1 MPRTPTAAA
10 TRDTLPAGRLLSLLE
25 LLQAQRL
32 RSGTELAAL
41 LGVDAR
47 TLRRYIAQLQALGIP
62 VHSQRGCDGGYGL
75 RPGYK
80 LPPMTFSADEAL
92 ALAIG
97 LRAAREL
104 GLQGALPAIAS
115 TQAKLDRVMPDAQR
129 QRIQA
134 VNASVALD
142 IGRNGTHGS
151 AGNELLTLS
160 AAAAASQRVA
170 LHYRDRDGRSSER
183 ELHPYGIAYRAGA
196 WYLVAWCRLRGG
208 LRSFRLDRITGVQ
221 ALPAT
226 FARPADF
233 DVLAYLDHTLA
244 RLPRRHEVTVLL
256 GDAGDPAPRLD
267 PSLGEPMA
275 DPQGWRL
282 EAQVDDLDWMARELA
297 RQPVRVRVLAPA
309 ALRERLAA
317 HARRLLADAT
327 GASDGLESPP
337 EPALEPARQPDKT

>member
-1 MPRTPTAAA
+1 MPRPNAPSSSPAP
-10 TRDTLPAGRLLSLLE
+10 DGHPAGRLLSLLE

-80 LPPMTFSADEAL
+80 LPPMSFSADEAL

-115 TQAKLDRVMPDAQR
+115 TQAKLDRVMPDAQQR
-129 QRIQA
+129 RIQA

-142 IGRNGTHGS
+142 LGRPGAQGS
-151 AGNELLTLS
+151 AGRELLTLS
-160 AAAAASQRVA
+160 AAAAAGQRVS
-170 LHYRDRDGRSSER
+170 LHYRDRDGQASRR
-183 ELHPYGIAYRAGA
+183 ELHPYGIAYRGGA
-196 WYLVAWCRLRGG
+196 WYLVAWCRLRED
-208 LRSFRLDRITGVQ
+208 LRSFRLDRVEAVE
-221 ALPAT
+221 ALPAS

-233 DVLAYLDHTLA
+233 DVLDYLDKTLA
-244 RLPRRHEVTVLL
+244 RLPRRHEVELLL
-256 GDAGDPAPRLD
+256 GEPGSPAPTLD
-267 PSLGEPMA
+267 ASLGEPVPDA
-275 DPQGWRL
+275 QGWRL
-282 EAQVDDLDWMARELA
+282 RAQVDDLDWMARELA
-297 RQPVRVRVLAPA
+297 RQPARVRVLAPA
-309 ALRERLAA
+309 LLRERLAE
-317 HARRLLADAT
+317 HLRRLLADCIDDS
-327 GASDGLESPP
+327 ASASTDARADGPAPP
-337 EPALEPARQPDKT
+337 

>member
-1 MPRTPTAAA
+1 MSRAKLPTSS
-10 TRDTLPAGRLLSLLE
+10 TLPEGHPAGRLLSLLE

-41 LGVDAR
+41 LGVEVR

-80 LPPMTFSADEAL
+80 LPPLTFSADEAL

-129 QRIQA
+129 QHIQA
-134 VNASVALD
+134 VNASVTLD
-142 IGRNGTHGS
+142 IGRAGPQGS
-151 AGNELLTLS
+151 AGRELLTLS
-160 AAAAASQRVA
+160 AAAAAGQRVS
-170 LHYRDRDGRSSER
+170 LHYRDRDGQASER
-183 ELHPYGIAYRAGA
+183 ELHPYGIAYRGGA
-196 WYLVAWCRLRGG
+196 WYLVAWCRLRQD
-208 LRSFRLDRITGVQ
+208 LRSFRLDRVTAVQ

-233 DVLAYLDHTLA
+233 DVLDYLDKTLA
-244 RLPRRHEVTVLL
+244 RLPRRYEVEVLL
-256 GDAGDPAPRLD
+256 GEPGDPAPALD
-267 PSLGEPMA
+267 PSLGEPLP
-275 DPQGWRL
+275 DPRGWHLR
-282 EAQVDDLDWMARELA
+282 AQADDLDWIARELA
-297 RQPVRVRVLAPA
+297 RQALRVRVLAPP

-317 HARRLLADAT
+317 HLRRLLIDCT
-327 GASDGLESPP
+327 DTP
-337 EPALEPARQPDKT
+337 